1 MGNPE
6 LCIGRQPIL
15 DRRQQIVGFELLF
28 RSGDCRFA
36 DFTDYLKA
44 CAEVI
49 DSALSG
55 FGIQSLLGCHKGYI
69 NMVTDLLMSEN
80 VELLPRG
87 QVVIELLESVPIGDP
102 VILTRCR
109 ELKEMGFSLAL
120 DDHNYSPEFEKCY
133 DVVDVIKVDVLG
145 RHREELA
152 AEVAHFRRWPLTLV
166 AEKVETEEQFLVCRD
181 LGFDLFQGYYF
192 AHPAVFRQN
201 RLEPGEVTILN
212 LVNQLLSDE
221 DISVIEETFRQNP
234 NLTYNLLRLVNSVGV
249 GTREKIR
256 SLRHA
261 ITVLGRDQLLR
272 WLQIA
277 IYASRDSRG
286 DRNPLLEIAAMR
298 GRLMELIVK
307 GGYKE
312 AGPELADSAFMAGI
326 LSLVDVL
333 FHVPMA
339 ELTSTLNLS
348 EDISQALLCRGGEVG
363 RLLSL
368 VESLE
373 QYDFTTAA
381 VLMGQAGLSGE
392 ILLAAEAESINW
404 SSHLGGRS

>member
-1 MGNPE
+1 MGDSE

-15 DRRQQIVGFELLF
+15 DRLQQIVGFELLF

-44 CAEVI
+44 CADVI
-49 DSALSG
+49 DSALTG
-55 FGIQSLLGCHKGYI
+55 FGIEGLLGKHKGYI
-69 NMVTDLLMSEN
+69 NMVTDLLMSES

-102 VILTRCR
+102 AILARCR
-109 ELKEMGFSLAL
+109 ELKKMGFSLAL
-120 DDHNYSPEFEKCY
+120 DDHSYSQEFEKFY
-133 DVVDVIKVDVLG
+133 DVVDVIKIDVLG
-145 RHREELA
+145 KQREELA
-152 AEVAHFRRWPLTLV
+152 AEVGHFRRWPLTLV
-166 AEKVETEEQFLVCRD
+166 AEKVETEEQFLLCRD

-192 AHPAVFRQN
+192 AHPAVFRQH
-201 RLEPGEVTILN
+201 RLDHGEATILG
-212 LVNQLLSDE
+212 LVSQLLADE

-277 IYASRDSRG
+277 IYASRDCRG

-307 GGYKE
+307 GVCKGE
-312 AGPELADSAFMAGI
+312 GSELADSAFMTGI
-326 LSLVDVL
+326 LSLIDVL
-333 FHVPMA
+333 FHVPMT
-339 ELTSTLNLS
+339 ELTSSLNLS
-348 EDISQALLCRGGEVG
+348 EDVCQALLCRGGELG

-373 QYDFTTAA
+373 RYDFTAA
-381 VLMGQAGLSGE
+381 AALMREAGLTGE

-404 SSHLGGRS
+404 SSRLGCRG